1 MMRLDRFLCGQ
12 TVLSRKEADAAVR
25 KGRVT
30 VGGVTV
36 RKPDMQISPETD
48 AVTLDGS
55 AVEYQQFRYIMLHKP
70 AGVLTAARD
79 KSQKTVLDL
88 LPPDDRRKGIAPCGR
103 LDKDTS
109 GLLLLTDDGQLSH
122 RLISPKHHAAKYYL
136 ARLAEPFDSAYIPLF
151 RAGIRLRDGDSE
163 EQCLPAECEQIDSHT
178 AVLELF
184 EGKYHQ
190 VRRMFAAAG
199 NHVENLLRVQ
209 VGSLKLPPELPAG
222 GSLHIFNKEIEL
234 MLNNSSVSEAAEF
247 CRQNYS
253 SYWIKETT

>member
-1 MMRLDRFLCGQ
+1 MMRLDRFLSGQ
-12 TVLSRKEADAAVR
+12 TALSRKEADEAVR
-25 KGRVT
+25 RGRVT
-30 VGGVTV
+30 VGGIAV
-36 RKPDMQISPETD
+36 RKPDVQIAPETD
-48 AVTLDGS
+48 AVMLDGS
-55 AVEYQQFRYIMLHKP
+55 PVLYQKYRYYLLHKP

-79 KSQKTVLDL
+79 KQQKTVLDL
-88 LPPDDRRKGIAPCGR
+88 IRPEDRRNGIAPCGR
-103 LDKDTS
+103 LDKDTE

-151 RAGIRLRDGDSE
+151 RAGIWLRDGDAE
-163 EQCLPAECEQIDSHT
+163 EQCLPAECEAIDSHF

-199 NHVENLLRVQ
+199 NHVENLLRFQ
-209 VGSLKLPPELPAG
+209 VGSLQLPPDLPAG
-222 GSLHIFNKEIEL
+222 RYLPIFNKETEL
-234 MLNNSSVSEAAEF
+234 MLKNSTVSCAADF
-247 CRQNYS
+247 CRQHYS